1 MRCIYGFTIIF
12 YGDLIE
18 WQEVEIEFRKFVF
31 PLNKLLKQWVFPVF
45 DKVEVIFVNIPRFI
59 VELALFL
66 AFSIGKSRT
75 APVRFILRIYLKLQV
90 LPQNNR

>member
-1 MRCIYGFTIIF
+1 MRCISGFAVIF

-31 PLNKLLKQWVFPVF
+31 PLNKLLKQWIFPVF
-45 DKVEVIFVNIPRFI
+45 DKVEVIFVNIPRFRA
-59 VELALFL
+59 ELAPFL
-66 AFSIGKSRT
+66 AFSVIVRRT
-75 APVRFILRIYLKLQV
+75 SPVRFNFRIFFNLQV